1 VSEVFGSGYSNA
13 YNLIYGDKNYASE
26 CDLIERLFK
35 RYAAK
40 PVASILDLGCGT
52 GNHAF
57 VMAERGYEVVGIERS
72 EHMLAI
78 ANQKLDSNPNL
89 KLSFKAGDI
98 RDLDLSQQFDSVLIL
113 FAVLGYQLENRD
125 VVATLKT
132 ARRHLKPG
140 GLLIFDVWYGPAVLH
155 EKPSDRAKVIQ
166 TDEGRI
172 LRIASANLDISS
184 HTCDVRYH
192 LWRLIDDRIRSET
205 QETHRM
211 RYFFPKELDLFLE
224 SSGFTGIRIGTF
236 PDFDNDP
243 TETSWNVMAVARA
256 I

>member
-1 VSEVFGSGYSNA
+1 VSDVFGAGYSSA
-13 YNLIYGDKNYASE
+13 YNLIYGDKNYAAE
-26 CDLIERLFK
+26 CDIIERLFK
-35 RYAAK
+35 QYART
-40 PVASILDLGCGT
+40 PVSSILDLGCGT
-52 GNHAF
+52 GNHALIL
-57 VMAERGYEVVGIERS
+57 ADRGYDVVGVERS

-78 ANQKLDSNPNL
+78 ANQKLSQNTNL
-89 KLSFKAGDI
+89 KLRFQSGDI
-98 RDLDLSQQFDSVLIL
+98 RNVDAQRQFDSVLIL

-132 ARRHLKPG
+132 ARRHLKPD

-155 EKPSDRAKVIQ
+155 EKPSDRAKVMH
-166 TDEGRI
+166 TDEGR
-172 LRIASANLDISS
+172 LMRIASSSLDIAS

-192 LWRLIDDRIRSET
+192 LWRLIDDRIVSET

-224 SSGFTGIRIGTF
+224 SSGFTSVRLGTF
-236 PDFDNDP
+236 PEFDKDP
-243 TETSWNVMAVARA
+243 TEATWNVMAVARA